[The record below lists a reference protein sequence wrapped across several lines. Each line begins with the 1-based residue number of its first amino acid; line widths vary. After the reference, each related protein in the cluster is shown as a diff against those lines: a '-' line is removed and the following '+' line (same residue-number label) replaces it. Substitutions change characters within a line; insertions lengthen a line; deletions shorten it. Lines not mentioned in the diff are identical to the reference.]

1 METRV
6 YTEENDIPV
15 AAASL
20 RLGGLVAVPT
30 ETVYGLCANGLDAGA
45 VAHLYEVKGRPEVK
59 PLSLMV
65 AGPAEIEKYAE
76 HIPPAAFILAARFW
90 PGPLTLVL
98 EAKKDVVPSIVRAGK
113 DTVGCA
119 ARRTRSRSRCLSA
132 PGCLLPGL
140 RRTPP
145 GLPALRPRSRC
156 SPTLTGRSK
165 A

>member
-30 ETVYGLCANGLDAGA
+30 ETVYGLCANGLDAEA

-113 DTVGCA
+113 DTVG
-119 ARRTRSRSRCLSA
+119 
-132 PGCLLPGL
+132 L
-140 RRTPP
+140 R
-145 GLPALRPRSRC
+145 
-156 SPTLTGRSK
+156 
-165 A
+165 

>member
-30 ETVYGLCANGLDAGA
+30 ETVYGLCANGLDAEA

-113 DTVGCA
+113 DTVGLRC
-119 ARRTRSRSRCLSA
+119 RRTRSRSHCLSA

-140 RRTPP
+140 RRTLRV
-145 GLPALRPRSRC
+145 LPALRPRSRC

>member
-65 AGPAEIEKYAE
+65 GGPGGDRKVRGTYPPGGVYSRRALLARPAHARAGGEKGRCPLHRARGQGHRRAALPGAPAHA
-76 HIPPAAFILAARFW
+76 LAA
-90 PGPLTLVL
+90 
-98 EAKKDVVPSIVRAGK
+98 
-113 DTVGCA
+113 
-119 ARRTRSRSRCLSA
+119 
-132 PGCLLPGL
+132 
-140 RRTPP
+140 
-145 GLPALRPRSRC
+145 
-156 SPTLTGRSK
+156 
-165 A
+165 

>member
-30 ETVYGLCANGLDAGA
+30 ETVYGLCANGLDAEA

-113 DTVGCA
+113 DTVGL
-119 ARRTRSRSRCLSA
+119 RCPAHPLSSA

-140 RRTPP
+140 RRTLRV
-145 GLPALRPRSRC
+145 LPALRPRSRC